1 MPGREKCLES
11 ISANFL
17 GTVQVWR
24 GLSLAREDAGLGL
37 SLLRM
42 ERTHRPQS
50 WTGCRGRPPHQKR
63 GGAEAC
69 CSELGMAKRRTQ
81 RGPSEAFVITAHFW
95 SPRAGQSQAQH
106 SKDDGP
112 SGGTGRESW
121 DRRSPSQ
128 AGPRGWCRVR
138 TACPARSLRP
148 AAPWTVA
155 WQKAVPTAVAN
166 VFTAIDSL
174 NVAY

>member
-24 GLSLAREDAGLGL
+24 ELSLAREDTGLGL
-37 SLLRM
+37 SLLRI
-42 ERTHRPQS
+42 ERTHRAQS

-63 GGAEAC
+63 GGAEAS
-69 CSELGMAKRRTQ
+69 CSGLGMARRWTQ
-81 RGPSEAFVITAHFW
+81 RGPSQASVIMAHFW

-128 AGPRGWCRVR
+128 AGPQGWCRVH
-138 TACPARSLRP
+138 TACPTRSLRP
-148 AAPWTVA
+148 AAPWMVA
-155 WQKAVPTAVAN
+155 WQEAVPTAVAN